1 MPYWEAT
8 REESSLQEHHHRF
21 KAFGAPY
28 FNLFWPSNYD
38 MILSEE
44 GNPAL
49 LLLMIIRDMHGCFSS
64 SPTMKSTSTSSTSPS
79 KVNTHMKKTSKP
91 LGLTMVKI
99 SRTTPCKILLK
110 MRGVVSPLAS
120 HD

>member
-8 REESSLQEHHHRF
+8 REESSLQGHHHRF

-38 MILSEE
+38 MVLSEE

-49 LLLMIIRDMHGCFSS
+49 LLLMIIRDMHGLF
-64 SPTMKSTSTSSTSPS
+64 
-79 KVNTHMKKTSKP
+79 
-91 LGLTMVKI
+91 
-99 SRTTPCKILLK
+99 LLK
-110 MRGVVSPLAS
+110 SNDEIRKYFINFAKQGQHTYEEEVKAIRT
-120 HD
+120 DNG